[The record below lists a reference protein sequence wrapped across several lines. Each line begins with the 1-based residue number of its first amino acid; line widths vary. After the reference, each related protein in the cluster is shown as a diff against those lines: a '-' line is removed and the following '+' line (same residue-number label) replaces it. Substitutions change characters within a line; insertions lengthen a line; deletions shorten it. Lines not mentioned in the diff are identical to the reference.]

1 MASRFKK
8 QLASQSIKKG
18 GMSQMKRLYRVP
30 SRFMTGFAC
39 ALSSGLVLPAV
50 RRARL
55 SVKQAGDPSRRL
67 TFKQANVRIRVL

>member
-39 ALSSGLVLPAV
+39 ALSK
-50 RRARL
+50 RTRT
-55 SVKQAGDPSRRL
+55 AGGPEGPPKRKTGR
-67 TFKQANVRIRVL
+67 